1 MKILLEKGTNIF
13 HSLHRYSAHSSR
25 TTRKGMEEEQGGIIK
40 LFTLFLL
47 IPHLGVLADKQCESG
62 EFLTPE
68 KTLKNHNF
76 RSVPVGGPL
85 DCHLLCKKDPKCQ
98 SYNFMVIGNI
108 CELNNSTKE
117 ASPRDLVRDDARFYM
132 GMKHAEGQRPQ
143 TFSSCRDIYR
153 ESRTEVNGNY
163 LLQMPSGKVS
173 VYCHMSSQG
182 LGSCSGG
189 GWTLVMKI
197 DGRRET
203 FTFSSK
209 LWSNYDTWNIL
220 GGRTGFDSQETKL
233 PTYWNT
239 PFTKICLAM
248 KIGQQMNFITIN
260 RKADSLH
267 SLIAD
272 GEYRA
277 TTLGRDEWKSLIGTE
292 GSLQRRC
299 NKQGFNPSC
308 TGRHAKAR
316 IGIVGNNENDCGSCD
331 SFVGFGGGGH
341 PHYSSITCGNSAIV
355 AADNGDKKIKAMG
368 YILVQ

>member
-1 MKILLEKGTNIF
+1 MSLSFFNIF
-13 HSLHRYSAHSSR
+13 
-25 TTRKGMEEEQGGIIK
+25 
-40 LFTLFLL
+40 FLL
-47 IPHLGVLADKQCESG
+47 QAFHL
-62 EFLTPE
+62 
-68 KTLKNHNF
+68 
-76 RSVPVGGPL
+76 
-85 DCHLLCKKDPKCQ
+85 
-98 SYNFMVIGNI
+98 VI
-108 CELNNSTKE
+108 
-117 ASPRDLVRDDARFYM
+117 F
-132 GMKHAEGQRPQ
+132 
-143 TFSSCRDIYR
+143 TF
-153 ESRTEVNGNY
+153 NW
-163 LLQMPSGKVS
+163 LPFPFQ
-173 VYCHMSSQG
+173 
-182 LGSCSGG
+182 
-189 GWTLVMKI
+189 
-197 DGRRET
+197 ET

-248 KIGQQMNFITIN
+248 KIGRQMNFITIN

-292 GSLQRRC
+292 GSLQHRC
-299 NKQGFNPSC
+299 NKEGFNPSC

-316 IGIVGNNENDCGSCD
+316 IGIVGNNENNCGSCD